1 MQLPQKI
8 KKAVEE
14 SPEIIAAIK
23 GNGKELNWQQF
34 TRTHFNIA
42 ARVINKKITNEILAN
57 SYLLEMYLVIGQQK
71 LEKEF
76 FRLRCSGIYEFI
88 KHLGNLHEY
97 RVYNW
102 VSGKTLQS
110 YWTGGDAKTIKLN
123 ALFVFLQ
130 VPFNDWEKWKQV
142 SEKKPDTI
150 KQVLAETG
158 FISQQNSLN
167 KTSQHIIKTYYTGNY
182 FLYYPKTDGSKNI
195 VKTPF
200 IITEHESGQMIVKS
214 VSEGH
219 RYKGKVTGIRDG
231 CLYITNQNLDFDEME
246 QYVFNIGLE
255 TKPQVLFGVSNTVS
269 VKTRLAVALK
279 NILVKQK
286 TNDPSFENIRETEIP
301 YTKKYTGHT
310 EEAIIVQWLRRQ
322 QNIIILTE
330 PCCGLEEMRERV

>member
-182 FLYYPKTDGSKNI
+182 FLYYTKTDASQNI
-195 VKTPF
+195 IKTPF
-200 IITEHESGQMIVKS
+200 IIKEHESGQIIVQS

-219 RYKGKVTGIRDG
+219 RYKGKVMGIRDG

-246 QYVFNIGLE
+246 QYIFNVGLE
-255 TKPQVLFGVSNTVS
+255 TKPHVLFGVSNTVS
-269 VKTRLAVALK
+269 VKTRLAVGLK

-301 YTKKYTGHT
+301 LAKKYTGHT
-310 EEAIIVQWLRRQ
+310 EEATIVQYLRQ
-322 QNIIILTE
+322 QKNTIILTE
-330 PCCGLEEMRERV
+330 ACCSLEEMRGRV